1 MGSAR
6 SCKTRSVHD
15 VEVDGADEA
24 VQRGKGVRSI
34 GGVVAV
40 LVAVVLVIAAAVGLR
55 LVTSPEPDALC
66 VGLGGRVFGL
76 EIIRWDNGFS
86 ESGPS
91 WLAALTNGVAHG
103 DAATR
108 QDIAATVAADAAGYE
123 KMVAGLGPTDRA
135 AFDRL
140 RLAAT
145 HPDQVAPADD
155 PEIASA
161 IASVRSLAGS
171 RCNLF

>member
-1 MGSAR
+1 
-6 SCKTRSVHD
+6 VPEI
-15 VEVDGADEA
+15 EVDGANEA
-24 VQRGKGVRSI
+24 VQHGSGVRSI
-34 GGVVAV
+34 GGVAAV
-40 LVAVVLVIAAAVGLR
+40 LVAVVLVISAAIGLR
-55 LVTSPEPDALC
+55 LVRSPEPDPLC
-66 VGLGGRVFGL
+66 AGLGGRVAGL
-76 EIIRWDNGFS
+76 DIVRWDNGFGA
-86 ESGPS
+86 SGPS

-108 QDIAATVAADAAGYE
+108 QAIAATVAADAAGFE
-123 KMVAGLGPTDRA
+123 QMVAGLGPTDRA

-161 IASVRSLAGS
+161 IATVRSLAGS
-171 RCNLF
+171 RCNLV